1 MKTLAKLAA
10 FFAIFALC
18 IPTQAEIL
26 IYNKTIRGLVSN
38 GEGVTDP
45 NDPNIVSW
53 SWDAGEQIDRGFLI
67 LDVEIDPN
75 NASIAEINKSMQV
88 EYWRDEQLKYYEQIP
103 YNLSIEKIVLDDTT
117 YWVLTDIFT
126 PQEDQVLI
134 LMVKGKAKLC
144 NIGLGSKENRREV
157 PITLTGSALAFMQ
170 DENDGME
177 STYKE
182 VLTVSLR
189 LHNRWTRLANLY
201 WETYDPFVDYYNPFE
216 WAEGGT
222 NKNGEPYGI
231 VKEWLIRRGY
241 VEIENG
247 SVAGGK

>member
-1 MKTLAKLAA
+1 MKMPAKLAVLLVVL
-10 FFAIFALC
+10 ALC

-38 GEGVTDP
+38 GEGVIDP
-45 NDPNIVSW
+45 KDPNIVTW
-53 SWDAGEQIDRGFLI
+53 SWDADEQIDRGFLI

-75 NASIAEINKSMQV
+75 DATVTGINKAMQV
-88 EYWRDEQLKYYEQIP
+88 KYWKDGEEKYFEQTS
-103 YNLSIEKIVLDDTT
+103 YNFNIERIETNET
-117 YWVLTDIFT
+117 AYWVLTDIFT

-144 NIGLGSKENRREV
+144 NIGLGNKENRREV
-157 PITLTGSALAFMQ
+157 PLVFTGSALAFLQ
-170 DENDGME
+170 DEFDDLE

-189 LHNRWTRLANLY
+189 LHYRWTRLANLY
-201 WETYDPFVDYYNPFE
+201 WETYNPSVDYYNPFE
-216 WAEGGT
+216 WAEGGID
-222 NKNGEPYGI
+222 KEGQLYGI

-241 VEIENG
+241 FEVENG
-247 SVAGGK
+247 K